1 MIIQELKDKYNVSG
15 VYQGVYL
22 TFELLFSGHE
32 LDPELIAHDI
42 AWQENLKNWDVT
54 FAIGPSGIIITQ
66 IIEFKTKE
74 GLDRYIRDKIIIFDY
89 NK

>member
-1 MIIQELKDKYNVSG
+1 MIEPALKTKYG
-15 VYQGVYL
+15 ITGPYRGHYKID
-22 TFELLFSGHE
+22 LLFSGHE
-32 LDPELIAHDI
+32 LDPELTAHDT
-42 AWQENLKNWDVT
+42 AWIENMKYWTVT
-54 FAIGPSGIIITQ
+54 FGIGPNGTVETQ